1 MEERSYNQNCAL
13 AHALDVIGERWSLV
27 LIRELLIGPRR
38 YKDLMDG
45 LAGIGNNLLAS
56 RLKELE
62 LANIVE
68 RTILPPPAGSAVYK
82 LTSLGRSL
90 ESAVQELIKWG
101 FQLNN
106 KGQPENLSRPEWD
119 IVAMRSLF
127 QPDAAKGKNGACQFQ
142 VEDVFYYVVIN
153 NGRVEIELGE
163 IRCPD
168 AIVTTDRKTLAK
180 LGKGMDVN
188 TAINNNHLQITGS
201 VLKFSEMLALFKP
214 GD

>member
-1 MEERSYNQNCAL
+1 MKKRSYNQNCAL

-27 LIRELLIGPRR
+27 LVRELLIGPRR
-38 YKDLMDG
+38 FKDLMDG
-45 LAGIGNNLLAS
+45 LAGIGTNLLAS

-90 ESAVQELIKWG
+90 EFAVHELIKWG
-101 FQLNN
+101 FQLKE
-106 KGQPENLSRPEWD
+106 KGQPENLSKPEWD

-127 QPDAAKGKNGACQFQ
+127 QPGKAQGKNGVCQFQ
-142 VEDVFYYVVIN
+142 VEDVFYYVIIE
-153 NGRVEIELGE
+153 NGNAEIELGE

-168 AIVTTDRKTLAK
+168 VIVTTDRKTLAK
-180 LGKGMDVN
+180 LGKGMNVDEAVN
-188 TAINNNHLQITGS
+188 NDQLQLVGS
-201 VLKFSEMLALFKP
+201 MMKFREIVSLFR
-214 GD
+214 